1 MEGSW
6 DDEFNYRLRE
16 HTTLANIISNSSI
29 TRQQAHMIHSIH
41 YKPKINY
48 ALHHTQ
54 FTSARCSD
62 LQKPVVN
69 ALLPKMGFSRKT
81 ARAIVYGPHRL
92 GGLEFIHLE
101 TEQFCLQLQ
110 YLVRS
115 LLKSTL
121 QTREYL
127 HLVAAYQRYL
137 GTEQQFF
144 DQEPMK
150 FYYKPTNSK
159 LTFLWMKLH
168 EFNLQITSSTLWT
181 PASRFQDDK
190 TIMDEVIQ
198 KQIEL
203 CGTVSAFSDKWS
215 EHSENIPES
224 TFASDITD
232 LTNGLL
238 FDDKIHGTTPRT
250 TTEIYPAQ
258 ERPSKDAFKDW
269 KHTIYT
275 SFVHGT
281 NGYRYIGL
289 PIPRAPSPTPSDF
302 PDFQSYFRSQSDA
315 IKGILGTRMEQYSDA
330 ELHSFAQSLSL
341 CDEISIFGDGSVKDG
356 RVAHATR
363 VYASPTFL
371 EPESFIE
378 NAAITSSDPTSI
390 TSLRSE
396 TSSTLGGLYL
406 LHLLR
411 MRFNVAITAPV
422 KFYYDNKESLRWLET
437 LTSFSSYADPM
448 ATDFDISAES
458 KRISDLLNLNIHT
471 EHVPAHQDDNIAY
484 KDLPR
489 PAQINVDMDH
499 ASETIRI
506 SDAPTPRIPVFESN
520 KIAIVI
526 NNAVV
531 TDKLGPR
538 LRYHITSAPLK
549 SYLLNKNKW
558 SDSTYSKVDWVTL
571 DTYLKTVPSGKL
583 TNLIKLQHGW
593 QQTASR
599 NKLMYRS
606 ESSSIIYSVPTSQD
620 TLRLFDHQVL

>member
-1 MEGSW
+1 
-6 DDEFNYRLRE
+6 
-16 HTTLANIISNSSI
+16 
-29 TRQQAHMIHSIH
+29 
-41 YKPKINY
+41 
-48 ALHHTQ
+48 
-54 FTSARCSD
+54 
-62 LQKPVVN
+62 
-69 ALLPKMGFSRKT
+69 
-81 ARAIVYGPHRL
+81 
-92 GGLEFIHLE
+92 
-101 TEQFCLQLQ
+101 
-110 YLVRS
+110 
-115 LLKSTL
+115 
-121 QTREYL
+121 
-127 HLVAAYQRYL
+127 
-137 GTEQQFF
+137 
-144 DQEPMK
+144 
-150 FYYKPTNSK
+150 
-159 LTFLWMKLH
+159 
-168 EFNLQITSSTLWT
+168 
-181 PASRFQDDK
+181 
-190 TIMDEVIQ
+190 MDEVIQ
-198 KQIEL
+198 KEIEL
-203 CGTVSAFSDKWS
+203 RGTVSAFSDRMVRNTNTVRIYLKC
-215 EHSENIPES
+215 

-232 LTNGLL
+232 LTNGMLV
-238 FDDKIHGTTPRT
+238 DDMIHGTTSRT

-275 SFVHGT
+275 SFVHGM
-281 NGYRYIGL
+281 NGDRYIGL
-289 PIPRAPSPTPSDF
+289 LIPHAF

-448 ATDFDISAES
+448 ATDFDIWAES
-458 KRISDLLNLNIHT
+458 KRISDLLNLDIHT

-489 PAQINVDMDH
+489 TAQINVDMDH
-499 ASETIRI
+499 AAETIRI
-506 SDAPTPRIPVFESN
+506 SDAPTPRILVFESN